1 MKNALFIL
9 VASLLFP
16 VLAMGGEKE
25 EAYLRQTMIPLAQA
39 FLERIGQTNTLILG
53 TNQVKNYRVDW
64 FNDRPGCTA
73 SLKLT
78 NGCSFL
84 YYTEKAKTEIDTF
97 RSPIK
102 TYYELNNP
110 PKEKI
115 EALKALNLQN
125 KLNKESA
132 AALAGKYLKLLGH
145 KEENFHSLDFY
156 PPEIAQGY
164 WVSAPEMPSVNERH

>member
-1 MKNALFIL
+1 VKNALFIL

-39 FLERIGQTNTLILG
+39 FLERIGQTNTLILE

-84 YYTEKAKTEIDTF
+84 YYTEKAKTEMIHF
-97 RSPIK
+97 EVRSKRIM
-102 TYYELNNP
+102 N
-110 PKEKI
+110 
-115 EALKALNLQN
+115 
-125 KLNKESA
+125 
-132 AALAGKYLKLLGH
+132 
-145 KEENFHSLDFY
+145 
-156 PPEIAQGY
+156 
-164 WVSAPEMPSVNERH
+164 